1 MNNTMYPIKFK
12 SIYFNKVWGGRDFE
26 SFRYNLPQGN
36 IGESWDVACHEN
48 GISIIEN
55 GYLKGMSLKEVI
67 EAYGTD
73 LLGKNIDLEKFPLL
87 IKLINTNEILSVQVH
102 PDDNYALNN
111 ENSLGKTEAWY
122 VIDADNDSDI
132 IVGTKN
138 CEKCIFEK
146 AIKEGK
152 TAQYLNNVKVKKG
165 DFFIINSG
173 LVHGIGK
180 GVIIAEI
187 QQNSDI
193 TYRLYDY
200 GRNRELHVNKAL
212 DVINFDIKAENSL
225 GKKEVLD
232 GYEKELLCINKY
244 FTIEKYIIK
253 NKILDKSNI
262 NKFFIYTCVD
272 GEGTIVWNK
281 NDKFCINKGDSIF
294 IPATLGEFSI
304 EGKLTVLKSYT

>member
-55 GYLKGMSLKEVI
+55 GYLKGKSLKEVI

-87 IKLINTNEILSVQVH
+87 IKLINTNEKLSVQVH

-122 VIDADNDSDI
+122 VIDADKDSDI

-138 CEKCIFEK
+138 CEKSIFEK

-212 DVINFDIKAENSL
+212 DVINFDLKAENSL

-262 NKFFIYTCVD
+262 NKFFLYTCVD

>member
-55 GYLKGMSLKEVI
+55 GYLKGKSLKEVI
-67 EAYGTD
+67 EIYSAD
-73 LLGKNIDLEKFPLL
+73 LVGKNIELEKFQLL
-87 IKLINTNEILSVQVH
+87 IKLIDTNEKLSVQVH

-165 DFFIINSG
+165 DFFLINSG

-212 DVINFDIKAENSL
+212 DVINFDLKAENSL

>member
-55 GYLKGMSLKEVI
+55 GYLKGKDLKEVI
-67 EAYGTD
+67 EIYSAD
-73 LLGKNIDLEKFPLL
+73 LVGKNIELEKFPLL
-87 IKLINTNEILSVQVH
+87 IKLIDTNEKLSVQVH

-165 DFFIINSG
+165 DFFLINSG

-212 DVINFDIKAENSL
+212 DVINFDLKAENSL

>member
-55 GYLKGMSLKEVI
+55 GYLKGKSLKEVI

-87 IKLINTNEILSVQVH
+87 IKLINTNEKLSVQVH

-122 VIDADNDSDI
+122 VIDADKDSDI

-138 CEKCIFEK
+138 CEKSIFEK

-212 DVINFDIKAENSL
+212 DVINFDLKAENSL